1 MQGAGLKVA
10 YMNPSQGR
18 LSWFCGFMLGKDT
31 KNYHHAHKY
40 VESFINQKA
49 CAQMTNLYAYG
60 TSNTKVLVSDIK
72 DQSLAKSLNLGNP
85 LAIAASDVHL
95 QSWEKDRA
103 QYELAW
109 SEVQAA

>member
-1 MQGAGLKVA
+1 
-10 YMNPSQGR
+10 
-18 LSWFCGFMLGKDT
+18 
-31 KNYHHAHKY
+31 
-40 VESFINQKA
+40 VESFINRKA
-49 CAQMTNLYAYG
+49 CAQMTNLYYYG

-72 DQSLAKSLNLGNP
+72 NQSLAKSLNLGNP

-95 QSWEKDRA
+95 QSWEKSRA